1 MVKYGIE
8 SIFAHPCIDFQ
19 SSLSITFCILNVDMD
34 LHMLLQLLLNFA
46 YIRFLLLFVH
56 IFYA

>member
-8 SIFAHPCIDFQ
+8 SIYTHPCIDFQ
-19 SSLSITFCILNVDMD
+19 SGLSITFCILNVDMD
-34 LHMLLQLLLNFA
+34 LQMLLQLLLNFA

-56 IFYA
+56 ILYA